1 MSELSTL
8 ARPYAEAVFRM
19 AQGENDLAGGSSRGA
34 TLAASVSD
42 AQVARLSTD
51 PAVSVERVAGLVIDV
66 AGGDLGERGA
76 NIVKVLAEN
85 DRLSLLPEVCTQ
97 FETLKA
103 NAEGTL
109 EATITSAQELT
120 QAQVDDL
127 VAGLK
132 AKFNRSVNVQVA
144 VDHELIGGAVIA
156 IGEQV
161 IDGSVKGRLQR
172 MAYALQGRSRTD
184 RRRGDRQRRP
194 GVIRLGLGTAAAQV
208 FGAAMLI
215 TFSKFS
221 EPHGSE
227 NR

>member
-19 AQGENDLAGGSSRGA
+19 AQGENDLAGWSSRVA
-34 TLAASVSD
+34 TLAAIVSD
-42 AQVARLSTD
+42 AQVARLITD
-51 PAVSVERVAGLVIDV
+51 PAVSDERVAGLVIDV

-76 NIVKVLAEN
+76 NFVKVLAEN

-144 VDHELIGGAVIA
+144 VDPELIGGAVIA
-156 IGEQV
+156 IGDQV

-172 MAYALQGRSRTD
+172 MAFAIIDLQVVDPEDGLPAAFGRAVSHAFLRGRFPALPDRFRSR
-184 RRRGDRQRRP
+184 P
-194 GVIRLGLGTAAAQV
+194 ACL
-208 FGAAMLI
+208 
-215 TFSKFS
+215 
-221 EPHGSE
+221 P
-227 NR
+227 